1 MEDEVKDELI
11 DTRPEYMPLEMV
23 YLFDKLNTTQ
33 VSECVLW
40 WMKTQSTR
48 LHPEVNEQIR
58 KHKEEQSK
66 IDWVALADNRD
77 RAIINRLRGEAQDL
91 EDQLNAK
98 IRKREEINNG

>member
-1 MEDEVKDELI
+1 MEDVMKDELI
-11 DTRPEYMPLEMV
+11 DTRPEYMPLDMV

-48 LHPEVNEQIR
+48 LHPEVNEMIK

-66 IDWVALADNRD
+66 IDWVALADNRE
-77 RAIINRLRGEAQDL
+77 RAIIERLRGEAQDL
-91 EDQLNAK
+91 EDQLLAK
-98 IRKREEINNG
+98 IKKREEANG